1 MPSTREIRR
10 RIKSAKNISQI
21 TRAMEMV
28 SVSRMKRATQTVVAG
43 RPYSQKLAEVI
54 QNLSTRLQ
62 GADADQSSPLLAS
75 RPIKQVTAI
84 VLTTDKGLAGALNT
98 NVLRRATRFM
108 LNEAGGPVNVIAIG
122 RKGRDF
128 MLRYGRPLV
137 AEFTNLGDRPTVAD
151 IAPIARVATD
161 EFISGRTDAVYL
173 IYSDFVNTLLQRPN
187 VYRLLPI
194 DVSNVGEGGA
204 VPGDNAAGAG
214 GTEVE
219 YEYEPGISQ
228 VLSQLLPRYVEVR
241 IYQAMLEHLASEHS
255 SRMVSMRNAT
265 ENAKEMINDLTL
277 SYNKLRQANI
287 TSEIIEVSSGAAA
300 LSG

>member
-108 LNEAGGPVNVIAIG
+108 LNEAGGPVNVIAVG

-204 VPGDNAAGAG
+204 VPGDNASGGG

-219 YEYEPGISQ
+219 YEYEPGTSQ

>member
-10 RIKSAKNISQI
+10 RIQSAKNISQI

-28 SVSRMKRATQTVVAG
+28 AASRMKRATQAVVAG

-54 QNLSTRLQ
+54 QNLSQRLQ
-62 GADADQSSPLLAS
+62 GAESDQLSPLLTS
-75 RPIKQVTAI
+75 RPIKQVTVI
-84 VLTTDKGLAGALNT
+84 IITSDKGLVGALNT
-98 NVLRRATRFM
+98 NVIRRATRFI
-108 LNEAGGPVNVIAIG
+108 LNEAGAPVSVIAIG

-128 MLRYGRPLV
+128 MLRYGRPLI
-137 AEFTNLGDRPTVAD
+137 AEFTSMGDRPSVAD

-161 EFISGRTDAVYL
+161 EFVSGRTDAVYL
-173 IYSDFVNTLLQRPN
+173 IYSDFVNTLVQRPN

-194 DVSNVGEGGA
+194 DVTHTGEGGDM
-204 VPGDNAAGAG
+204 PGEATLAG
-214 GTEVE
+214 GAQVE
-219 YEYEPGISQ
+219 YEYEPGTRE

-241 IYQAMLEHLASEHS
+241 IYQAMLEHLASQHS
-255 SRMVSMRNAT
+255 SQMVSMRSAT
-265 ENAKEMINDLTL
+265 TNAKEMIADLTL

-300 LSG
+300 LTG